1 MAMFFQKG
9 LRSFVN
15 SIGLVQSLLTN
26 QNVQLDVLVGTFC
39 LEKIRYISVCV
50 LFWRSSIALFCNRF
64 FFVSLF
70 VLQLQEHQVSLKTTR
85 PVQ

>member
-50 LFWRSSIALFCNRF
+50 LFWHSSITLFCNRF
-64 FFVSLF
+64 FLF
-70 VLQLQEHQVSLKTTR
+70 VCLFYSYR
-85 PVQ
+85 SIRCP